1 MSHANDSI
9 RHYFNFLVKLGFV
22 SFVSHDSLCDFSTKF
37 RWITP
42 EDSTELFSS
51 VKHILGL
58 FWTFANKT
66 ETTES
71 VSVHTHV
78 FGIRLAKETVLIVF

>member
-1 MSHANDSI
+1 MSHANDSV
-9 RHYFNFLVKLGFV
+9 RHYFDFFIKLGFIG
-22 SFVSHDSLCDFSTKF
+22 FVSHDSLSDFSTKF

-42 EDSTELFSS
+42 EDSAELFSS
-51 VKHILGL
+51 IKHILSL
-58 FWTFANKT
+58 FRSFAHKT

-78 FGIRLAKETVLIVF
+78 FGIRLTKETVLIVF